1 MALIYE
7 NWDPVARR
15 YTEIETDQH
24 AGLVITHTQDTKA
37 IIESC
42 KAIASNFDATVRR
55 DTIHVAR
62 VPLVVWQRWQK
73 LGITGDPK
81 RLAEALN
88 DRDNS
93 VFRVDDRSKL

>member
-1 MALIYE
+1 MGSLIYE

-37 IIESC
+37 I
-42 KAIASNFDATVRR
+42 ASNYDPLIRR

-62 VPLVVWQRWQK
+62 VPLVVWLRWTK
-73 LGITGDPK
+73 LGITRDPK
-81 RLAEALN
+81 RLAAALN